1 MADTTKIAQD
11 IKELLKALGPEGK
24 GYQGQLDALNQT
36 NAKVEAYNQL
46 LKNVQSTL
54 RDINN
59 DLNSTFGSWGRII
72 NEVTKADTVLSNTRK
87 GFKEFYNI
95 SVQLLSN
102 QENLVKTSEKELQ
115 SLQKKFD
122 KNRIL
127 LEQQLKELQTKKTS
141 VNLTVEEGAA
151 LLNLEGALRVNT
163 GEVEKTN
170 QALKKQLLDLKAIN
184 ATTGLTGAIL
194 KGIGSIPGL
203 SKIGNMLKVDDAVD
217 SMREYAAQQLD
228 LVRNTDEY
236 QKRLATIN
244 RLLEDESLT
253 LEQQNKLIQ
262 EREELE
268 QSARDKSLTFTNK
281 LNTAY
286 VGISKLI
293 GGFSKALVD
302 PLTIFTALAKQA
314 GKIDQELVGFQKNL
328 MLSRSEAKALRI
340 ELSLTAISTNS
351 NLINTSDLVKAQ
363 SNLNEL
369 LGVQGKIDAD
379 NLVIQTRLTKLVG
392 IQAVEA
398 AKLQFFAEAT
408 GEDFDQQYTSQLRT
422 TQEVSKQFGV
432 QINQRKVLE
441 EVGKQGAFALAQFRG
456 SVPALTEAVAKATA
470 LGTSLGAVNQV
481 ASSLLNFEDSIS
493 KELEAE
499 LLIGREINLER
510 ARYFALTNDINGLMD
525 ELNNEMGT
533 FSDFQGMYVIQ
544 QQALAESL
552 GMNVGQ
558 LSEMLLKQ
566 EYLNEQG
573 EIIKDVTDEELRTRL
588 ETLSTQTKFNLAIEK
603 MQGLIGDLVQGP
615 LGTFMDIMGAILEN
629 SIALGAVL
637 GVIATVQ
644 IAKMVSGFAQAARG
658 LRAMAAASK
667 STAIAN
673 AAAYAI
679 ANPFKAL
686 AGLAVAGIAIGGIAG
701 LIAGAT
707 GNDAPGAQF
716 GGEVQGGGAVRVG
729 EVGPEIVQLPEGAKI
744 KPLNV
749 AERGDLRNPNQG
761 SPSSIDLSPLLST
774 LISLKE
780 VMSQQQKAISNIK
793 VVINPNQLEV
803 GQMTNSA
810 QLQ

>member
-11 IKELLKALGPEGK
+11 IKELLKALGPEGR
-24 GYQGQLDALNQT
+24 GYQAQLDALNQT

-54 RDINN
+54 KDINN
-59 DLNSTFGSWGRII
+59 DLNTTFGSWGRII

-115 SLQKKFD
+115 SLQKKAE

-127 LEQQLKELQTKKTS
+127 LQQQLQELQERQKT
-141 VNLTVEEGAA
+141 VGLVGEEVAA
-151 LLNLEGALRVNT
+151 LANLEGALRANT

-170 QALKKQLLDLKAIN
+170 QALKRQLLDLKAIN
-184 ATTGLTGAIL
+184 ATTGLTGGIL
-194 KGIGSIPGL
+194 KGIGNIPGL

-217 SMREYAAQQLD
+217 SMREYAAEQINQ
-228 LVRNTDEY
+228 VRNSDEY
-236 QKRLATIN
+236 QKRLGQIN
-244 RLLEDESLT
+244 RLLENDNLSEKT
-253 LEQQNKLIQ
+253 RARLIQ
-262 EREELE
+262 KREELE
-268 QSARDKSLTFTNK
+268 QSARDKALTFGNK
-281 LNTAY
+281 FNAAWI
-286 VGISKLI
+286 GINELVK
-293 GGFSKALVD
+293 GFGKALLD
-302 PLTIFTALAKQA
+302 PLTIFTAIANQA

-328 MLSRSEAKALRI
+328 MLSRSGAIALRM
-340 ELSLTAISTNS
+340 ELSQAAIATNS

-363 SNLNEL
+363 ANLNEL
-369 LGVQGKIDAD
+369 LGVQGKIDAG
-379 NLVIQTRLTKLVG
+379 NLVIQTQLTKLVG
-392 IQAVEA
+392 IQAAEA

-408 GEDFDQQYTSQLRT
+408 GQDFEEQYTAQLRT

-456 SVPALTEAVAKATA
+456 STTALTEAVAKATA
-470 LGTSLGAVNQV
+470 LGTSLEGVNQI
-481 ASSLLNFEDSIS
+481 ASSLLNFEDSIT

-525 ELNNEMGT
+525 ELNKEMGT
-533 FSDFQGMYVIQ
+533 FSDFQNMNVIQ

-573 EIIKDVTDEELRTRL
+573 EIIKDVTDEELRNRL
-588 ETLSTQTKFNLAIEK
+588 ESLSTQEKFNMAVEK

-615 LGTFMDIMGAILEN
+615 LGTFMDIMGTILEN
-629 SIALGAVL
+629 TVALGAIL
-637 GVIATVQ
+637 GIIATVQ

-673 AAAYAI
+673 AAAYAV

-686 AGLAVAGIAIGGIAG
+686 LGLAVAGAAIGGIAA
-701 LIAGAT
+701 LISNASE
-707 GNDAPGAQF
+707 DAPGAQF
-716 GGEVQGGGAVRVG
+716 GGEVTEGGAVRVG
-729 EVGPEIVQLPEGAKI
+729 EVGPEIVQLPEGARI

-749 AERGDLRNPNQG
+749 AERGDMRATQTPQ
-761 SPSSIDLSPLLST
+761 SQVDLSPMLAELK
-774 LISLKE
+774 SLRE
-780 VMSQQQKAISNIK
+780 GLNQIPAAISQIK
-793 VVINPNQLEV
+793 MVVDMNRLEI
-803 GQMTNSA
+803 GRMTA
-810 QLQ
+810 GAKLQ

>member
-1 MADTTKIAQD
+1 MADTTKIAQE
-11 IKELLKALGPEGK
+11 IKELLKALGPEGR

-115 SLQKKFD
+115 SLQKKAD

-127 LEQQLKELQTKKTS
+127 LQQQLQELQERQKT
-141 VNLTVEEGAA
+141 VGLVGEEVAA
-151 LLNLEGALRVNT
+151 LANLEGALRANT

-170 QALKKQLLDLKAIN
+170 QALKRQLLDLKAIN
-184 ATTGLTGAIL
+184 ATTGLTGGIL
-194 KGIGSIPGL
+194 KGIGNIPGL

-217 SMREYAAQQLD
+217 SMREYAAEQLD
-228 LVRNTDEY
+228 LIRNTDEY
-236 QKRLATIN
+236 QKQLKAIN
-244 RLLEDESLT
+244 DQLEDQNLT

-262 EREELE
+262 DREKLE
-268 QSARDKSLTFTNK
+268 QSARDKALTFGNK
-281 LNTAY
+281 FKAAWI
-286 VGISKLI
+286 GINELAK
-293 GGFSKALVD
+293 GFGKALLD
-302 PLTIFTALAKQA
+302 PLTIFAGLANQA

-328 MLSRSEAKALRI
+328 MLSRSGAIALRM
-340 ELSLTAISTNS
+340 ELSQAALATNS

-363 SNLNEL
+363 ANLNEL

-379 NLVIQTRLTKLVG
+379 NLVIQTQLTKLVG
-392 IQAVEA
+392 IQAAEA

-408 GEDFDQQYTSQLRT
+408 GQDFEEQYTSQLRT

-456 SVPALTEAVAKATA
+456 STTALTEAVAKATA
-470 LGTSLGAVNQV
+470 LGTTLEGVNQI

-525 ELNNEMGT
+525 ELNKEMGT
-533 FSDFQGMYVIQ
+533 FSDFQNMNVIQ

-573 EIIKDVTDEELRTRL
+573 EIIKDVTDEELRNRL
-588 ETLSTQTKFNLAIEK
+588 ESLSTQEKFNMAIEK

-615 LGTFMDIMGAILEN
+615 LGTFMDIMGTILEN
-629 SIALGAVL
+629 TVALGAIL
-637 GVIATVQ
+637 GIIATVQ

-673 AAAYAI
+673 AAAYAV

-686 AGLAVAGIAIGGIAG
+686 LGLAVAGAAIGGIAA
-701 LIAGAT
+701 LISNASE
-707 GNDAPGAQF
+707 DAPGAQF
-716 GGEVQGGGAVRVG
+716 GGEVTEGGAVRVG
-729 EVGPEIVQLPEGAKI
+729 EVGPEIVQLPEGARI

-749 AERGDLRNPNQG
+749 AERGDMRATQ
-761 SPSSIDLSPLLST
+761 SPQAQVDLSPMLAELK
-774 LISLKE
+774 SLRE
-780 VMSQQQKAISNIK
+780 GLNQIPAAISQIK
-793 VVINPNQLEV
+793 MVVDMNRLEI
-803 GQMTNSA
+803 GRMTA
-810 QLQ
+810 GAKLQ

>member
-1 MADTTKIAQD
+1 MADTTKIAND
-11 IKELLKALGPEGK
+11 IKDILRALGPEGK
-24 GYQGQLDALNQT
+24 GYQAQLDALNQT

-46 LKNVQSTL
+46 LKNVQATL

-59 DLNSTFGSWGRII
+59 DLKYTFDSWGRII
-72 NEVTKADTVLSNTRK
+72 NEVTKADTVLSNTKK

-95 SVQLLSN
+95 STQLLSN
-102 QENLVKTSEKELQ
+102 QENITKTSEKEIQ
-115 SLQKKFD
+115 NLQKKAE
-122 KNRIL
+122 KGRLL
-127 LEQQLKELQTKKTS
+127 LEQQLRELKAR
-141 VNLTVEEGAA
+141 NELNIEEAAA
-151 LLNLEGALRVNT
+151 LANLEGALKANT

-194 KGIGSIPGL
+194 KGIGNVPGL

-217 SMREYAAQQLD
+217 SMREYAAEQLE
-228 LVRNTDEY
+228 LVRNSDEY
-236 QKRLATIN
+236 QNKLAEIN
-244 RLLEDESLT
+244 KQLEDENLSVDD
-253 LEQQNKLIQ
+253 QKRLIQ
-262 EREELE
+262 EREDLE
-268 QSARDKSLTFTNK
+268 QSARDKALTFGNK
-281 LNTAY
+281 FNAAWI
-286 VGISKLI
+286 GINELTK
-293 GGFSKALVD
+293 GFGKALLD
-302 PLTIFTALAKQA
+302 PLTIFAGIAKQA
-314 GKIDQELVGFQKNL
+314 GKIDEELVGFQKNL
-328 MLSRSEAKALRI
+328 MLSRSGAIALRI
-340 ELSLTAISTNS
+340 ELSQAALATNS

-363 SNLNEL
+363 ANLNEL
-369 LGVQGKIDAD
+369 LGIQGKIDAD
-379 NLVIQTRLTKLVG
+379 NLVTQTKLTKLVG
-392 IQAVEA
+392 LQTAEA

-408 GEDFDQQYTSQLRT
+408 GQDFEEQYTAQLRT

-432 QINQRKVLE
+432 QINQKKVLE
-441 EVGKQGAFALAQFRG
+441 EVGKQGAYSLAQFKG
-456 SVPALTEAVAKATA
+456 SATALTEAVAKATA
-470 LGTSLGAVNQV
+470 LGTSLEGVNQV
-481 ASSLLNFEDSIS
+481 AQSLLQFEDSIS

-525 ELNNEMGT
+525 ELNKEMGT
-533 FSDFQGMYVIQ
+533 FSDFQDLNVIQ

-573 EIIKDVTDEELRTRL
+573 DIIKDTTDEELKNRL
-588 ETLSTQTKFNLAIEK
+588 ESLSTQEKFNMAVEK
-603 MQGLIGDLVQGP
+603 MQSLIGDLVQGP
-615 LGTFMDIMGAILEN
+615 LGTFMDIMGTILEN
-629 SIALGAVL
+629 TVALGAIL
-637 GVIATVQ
+637 GIIATVQ
-644 IAKMVSGFAQAARG
+644 IAKMVSGFAQAAIG

-686 AGLAVAGIAIGGIAG
+686 LGLAVAGAAIGGISA
-701 LIAGAT
+701 LISNAMG
-707 GNDAPGAQF
+707 GDEAPGAQF
-716 GGEVQGGGAVRVG
+716 GGELTSGGAVKVG

-749 AERGDLRNPNQG
+749 AERGDMRSTGQG
-761 SPSSIDLSPLLST
+761 SSPSIDLSPLL
-774 LISLKE
+774 LELKSLKE
-780 VMSQQQKAISNIK
+780 TMSTQQTAISKMK
-793 VVINPNQLEV
+793 VVINPNRLEI

>member
-1 MADTTKIAQD
+1 MADTTKIAQE
-11 IKELLKALGPEGK
+11 IKELLKALGPEGR

-46 LKNVQSTL
+46 LKNVQATL

-72 NEVTKADTVLSNTRK
+72 NEVTKADTVLGNTRK

-102 QENLVKTSEKELQ
+102 QENIVKTSEKELQ
-115 SLQKKFD
+115 SLQKKAD
-122 KNRIL
+122 RNRIL
-127 LEQQLKELQTKKTS
+127 LQQQLQELQAKKTS
-141 VNLTVEEGAA
+141 VGLTDEEGAA
-151 LLNLEGALRVNT
+151 LLNLEGALRANT

-170 QALKKQLLDLKAIN
+170 QALKRQLLDLKAIN
-184 ATTGLTGAIL
+184 ATTGLTGGIL
-194 KGIGSIPGL
+194 KGIGNIPGL

-217 SMREYAAQQLD
+217 SMREYAAEQLD

-236 QKRLATIN
+236 QKQLKEIN
-244 RLLEDESLT
+244 DQLEDQNLT
-253 LEQQNKLIQ
+253 LEQQNELIQ
-262 EREELE
+262 KREKLE
-268 QSARDKSLTFTNK
+268 QSARDKALTFGNK
-281 LNTAY
+281 FKAAWI
-286 VGISKLI
+286 GINELAK
-293 GGFSKALVD
+293 GFGKALLD
-302 PLTIFTALAKQA
+302 PLTIFAGLANQA
-314 GKIDQELVGFQKNL
+314 NKIDQELVGFQKNL
-328 MLSRSEAKALRI
+328 MLSRSGAIALRM
-340 ELSLTAISTNS
+340 ELSQAALATNS

-363 SNLNEL
+363 ANLNEL
-369 LGVQGKIDAD
+369 LGVQGKIDAN
-379 NLVIQTRLTKLVG
+379 NLVIQTQLTKLVG
-392 IQAVEA
+392 IQAAEA

-408 GEDFDQQYTSQLRT
+408 GQDFEEQYTSQLRT

-456 SVPALTEAVAKATA
+456 STTALTEAVAKATA
-470 LGTSLGAVNQV
+470 LGTTLEGVNQV

-525 ELNNEMGT
+525 ELNKEMGT
-533 FSDFQGMYVIQ
+533 FSDFQNMNVIQ

-573 EIIKDVTDEELRTRL
+573 EIIKDVTDEELRNRL
-588 ETLSTQTKFNLAIEK
+588 ESLSTQEKFNMAIEK

-615 LGTFMDIMGAILEN
+615 LGTFMDIMGTILEN
-629 SIALGAVL
+629 TVALGSIL
-637 GVIATVQ
+637 GIIATVQ

-673 AAAYAI
+673 AAAYAV

-686 AGLAVAGIAIGGIAG
+686 LGLAAAGAAIGGIAA
-701 LIAGAT
+701 LIS
-707 GNDAPGAQF
+707 NSSEDAPGAQF
-716 GGEVQGGGAVRVG
+716 GGEVQQGGAVRVG

-749 AERGDLRNPNQG
+749 AERGDMRSTQAPQAQV
-761 SPSSIDLSPLLST
+761 DLSPMLAELKS
-774 LISLKE
+774 LREGLNQIPASIS
-780 VMSQQQKAISNIK
+780 QIK
-793 VVINPNQLEV
+793 MVVDMNRLEI
-803 GQMTNSA
+803 GRMTA
-810 QLQ
+810 GAKLQ